1 MGEHLLC
8 KQGVVGSIP
17 SSSTN
22 VLPRLPYRR
31 GYSLSIVVSKQ
42 RSTLGSDPEPSVE
55 SCIVL

>member
-1 MGEHLLC
+1 
-8 KQGVVGSIP
+8 
-17 SSSTN
+17 
-22 VLPRLPYRR
+22 LPYRR